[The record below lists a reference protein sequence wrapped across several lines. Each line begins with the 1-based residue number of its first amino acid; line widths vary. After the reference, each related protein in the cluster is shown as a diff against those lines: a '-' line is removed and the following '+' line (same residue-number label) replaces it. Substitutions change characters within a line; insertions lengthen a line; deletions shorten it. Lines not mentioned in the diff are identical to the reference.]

1 MIILTL
7 APDFADD
14 IKLRIVIQAGVA
26 AVREHKCDK
35 FDNSAQAKRDCQVL
49 NPCREIR
56 HLCAGEWSRQANRIS
71 SRCAQIFFPRCWPS
85 RRHCRNALGFRRQA
99 RVPRIE
105 AAFPALTSEPV
116 VVTTGFRRED
126 DPEQMFS
133 YWALGIRAPHVP
145 ILSPPFL
152 VIATTDGRGRTC
164 GSKFCHDVARSSKV
178 DDRSGQAYLFLPP
191 LKFRRCRMR

>member
-7 APDFADD
+7 ALDFADD
-14 IKLRIVIQAGVA
+14 IKLHIVIQARVA

-35 FDNSAQAKRDCQVL
+35 FDNSAQAKRDCQAL
-49 NPCREIR
+49 NPCREMR
-56 HLCAGEWSRQANRIS
+56 HLCAGEWFHQVDRIA

-85 RRHCRNALGFRRQA
+85 RRYFWNALGFRRQA

-105 AAFPALTSEPV
+105 AAFSALASEPV
-116 VVTTGFRRED
+116 VVTTGLRRGD
-126 DPEQMFS
+126 DPEQKFS

-178 DDRSGQAYLFLPP
+178 DDRSDQACLFLPP
-191 LKFRRCRMR
+191 LEFRGCRMH